1 MCLGILNS
9 ILTYLILLKISIT
22 KRCYKKNGTKTKL
35 IEEIKLLSFNNDI
48 EVIKNDDKINIILEN
63 GWYSIKKYNNN
74 IRLVDISFNYNDSN
88 YNILFKYPE
97 NFLFPLKF
105 ESVDFDNKILSIT
118 DSNDIELDSCFKK
131 YLGPESD
138 FYIHNKIH
146 FSIKDIAIMNGIK
159 IPQYLIIT
167 FYNLD
172 NYRVDINDNI
182 IDIIKHKKK

>member
-97 NFLFPLKF
+97 NFLFPF
-105 ESVDFDNKILSIT
+105 HF
-118 DSNDIELDSCFKK
+118 
-131 YLGPESD
+131 LG
-138 FYIHNKIH
+138 H
-146 FSIKDIAIMNGIK
+146 
-159 IPQYLIIT
+159 
-167 FYNLD
+167 
-172 NYRVDINDNI
+172 
-182 IDIIKHKKK
+182 